1 MLQCTVTQGLGV
13 VRVPATL
20 CHVCFAED
28 LEASVVAYDAEGMTS
43 HHGLCNAV
51 AKLCGGDSCCATS
64 QCANTLSR
72 QQLRDLIY
80 RRTSGQLFSP
90 AAVISDG
97 VDKRPP
103 RPQKVGASMSA
114 TQTRLL
120 NHFRTIAMD
129 ETGSFF
135 AIPKSE
141 TTSCPSWD
149 PQMHFIWWFQFY
161 PSLILMWFGVH
172 LFFSWLDFVLDSW
185 LGIPNRQSIV

>member
-1 MLQCTVTQGLGV
+1 MLQCTVTQGLGI
-13 VRVPATL
+13 VRVPPAL
-20 CHVCFAED
+20 CHVCFAQD
-28 LEASVVAYDAEGMTS
+28 LEASVTAYDAEGMTS

-51 AKLCGGDSCCATS
+51 AKLCGGDSCRATS

-80 RRTSGQLFSP
+80 RRTSGQLFSK

-97 VDKRPP
+97 VDKRPR
-103 RPQKVGASMSA
+103 RPEKRGASMSA

-129 ETGSFF
+129 ETESFF

-141 TTSCPSWD
+141 TTSCSSWD
-149 PQMHFIWWFQFY
+149 AHMHLRVSVLSLFDIDVVWF
-161 PSLILMWFGVH
+161 SSR
-172 LFFSWLDFVLDSW
+172 FS
-185 LGIPNRQSIV
+185 